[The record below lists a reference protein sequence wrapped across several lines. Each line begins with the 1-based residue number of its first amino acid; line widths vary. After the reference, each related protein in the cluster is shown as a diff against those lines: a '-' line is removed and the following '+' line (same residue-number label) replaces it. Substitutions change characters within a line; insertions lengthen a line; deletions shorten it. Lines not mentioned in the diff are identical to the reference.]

1 MNGSGQVAVEAFS
14 RLVGRQASLS
24 SGKGAR
30 VVERKEEVVKAARE
44 DGVFVGLSIGAVADC
59 TPTSVCDPACGW

>member
-44 DGVFVGLSIGAVADC
+44 DGAFVGLSIG
-59 TPTSVCDPACGW
+59 SCGRLHPG